1 LAGARPFRF
10 PESGEAPPRIVVTM
24 RAFVPGCL
32 LLAACAGNAPSPAN
46 VRTASSPVTGTA
58 ATTAPAAPSRD
69 DATLELLPYGSGS
82 ISGVVVTEAG
92 HAVAYSLRTLYDFD
106 PATPD
111 VVRRHAL
118 PDDTTSVVPSANGAR
133 AVVVRKDKNEIWDLA
148 TFRMVAALDTT
159 ETGNSVHISADGAQ
173 VAVSACGD
181 AIPAPPAKGKAKPV
195 DPEANPTCGFLVF
208 SGRDGKRL
216 AAFATEGDGGFGEG
230 TFSPDGRFIVL
241 SEMQK
246 RLVYNASTGKLVL
259 RRIGGRVDGSGG
271 SELTEFMGDSLLVTR
286 FGVVEVDDLV
296 TGKVLA
302 GQRYDVPGADETLF
316 HLRIPGT
323 TRLATMW
330 GSGKKAFVWDWA
342 QKRVIRTFDL
352 GKKLEEPCYGCTL
365 SALDA
370 NKLSVVGAPVE
381 LTLDLTT
388 GTATSSGDASSR
400 RTEIAFE
407 GPGVRVERQYEDR
420 GSACYVTA
428 GGVRNEVSRVLC
440 GNGEKVVGRGTLVA
454 GSASGS
460 VAVYDAAKKRMVLSL
475 GPAPEER
482 GGGLN
487 AVVRDGILGFTSWN
501 EDKPLWLTQGEHTPR
516 EFPKSKRG
524 GMSMETSDLRVTSEW
539 LDKGHMVRAEDLDGQ
554 EAFSQKLDGSN
565 GPMLGSGARVV
576 ISKLAQDRK
585 SYESMLCEPK
595 KGCTPLPAGPRPVG
609 FNGPWL
615 ASRQSAGPAHDLR
628 NLDTGKAFTI
638 AEEACGTVL
647 GILPTATGAH
657 LVCAAGAKKPPPKGA
672 AGHGAD
678 GDEKLWVVDQDGA
691 RVRELTV
698 PHVKLRPMSMK
709 SLNGQ
714 LRLLGSSLVIPGGVE
729 GGHDRYA
736 LVDVEGKRPSV
747 DLVTTAT
754 GAIALYSDGTFER
767 FGKSE
772 PLLPMVRCVRGDVM
786 SPLESCL
793 RGREIKGG
801 LVR

>member
-1 LAGARPFRF
+1 
-10 PESGEAPPRIVVTM
+10 M

-58 ATTAPAAPSRD
+58 ATASPAAPSRD
-69 DATLELLPYGSGS
+69 DAALELLPYGTGS
-82 ISGVVVTEAG
+82 ISGVVVTEGG

-133 AVVVRKDKNEIWDLA
+133 AAVVRKEKTEVWDLT
-148 TFRMVAALDTT
+148 TFRAVATLDTT
-159 ETGNSVHISADGAQ
+159 ETGNSVQVSADGAQ
-173 VAVSACGD
+173 IAVSACGD
-181 AIPAPPAKGKAKPV
+181 AIPAPPAKGKVKPV
-195 DPEANPTCGFLVF
+195 DPEANATCGFLVF
-208 SGRDGKRL
+208 SGKDGKRL
-216 AAFATEGDGGFGEG
+216 AAFATESDGGFGEG
-230 TFSPDGRFIVL
+230 TFSSDGRFIVL
-241 SEMQK
+241 SGMQK
-246 RLVYNASTGKLVL
+246 RLVYNASTGKLIL

-286 FGVVEVDDLV
+286 FGVVEVDDLA
-296 TGKVLA
+296 TGKVVA

-316 HLRIPGT
+316 HLRIPGA

-330 GSGKKAFVWDWA
+330 GSGKKVFVWDWS
-342 QKRVIRTFDL
+342 QKRVVRTFDL

-370 NKLSVVGAPVE
+370 NKLAVVGAPVE
-381 LTLDLTT
+381 LTLDLAT
-388 GTATSSGDASSR
+388 GAVTSSGEASSR
-400 RTEIAFE
+400 RTEIAYE
-407 GPGVRVERQYEDR
+407 GPGARVERQYEDH
-420 GSACYVTA
+420 GSSCYVTA
-428 GGVRNEVSRVLC
+428 GGVRSEVSRVLC
-440 GNGEKVVGRGTLVA
+440 GNGEKVVGRGSLVA

-460 VAVYDAAKKRMVLSL
+460 VAVYDVAKKRTVLTL

-482 GGGLN
+482 GGGLT

-501 EDKPLWLTQGEHTPR
+501 EDKPLWLTQGEHRPR

-539 LDKGHMVRAEDLDGQ
+539 LDKGNMVRAEDLDGQ

-576 ISKLAQDRK
+576 ISKLATDRK
-585 SYESMLCEPK
+585 SYETMLCEPK
-595 KGCTPLPAGPRPVG
+595 KGCSPLPAGPRPVG
-609 FNGPWL
+609 FNGAWL
-615 ASRQSAGPAHDLR
+615 VSRQSAAQGHDLR
-628 NLDTGKAFTI
+628 NVDTGKAFSIT
-638 AEEACGTVL
+638 EEACGMVFGL
-647 GILPTATGAH
+647 LPTAAGVH
-657 LVCAAGAKKPPPKGA
+657 LVCGAGAKKPPPKGLAGA
-672 AGHGAD
+672 AGAGAEVD
-678 GDEKLWVVDQDGA
+678 DKVWVVDQDGA

-698 PHVKLRPMSMK
+698 PRAKLRPMSMK
-709 SLNGQ
+709 SINGQ
-714 LRLLGSSLVIPGGVE
+714 LRMLGSSLVLPGGAD
-729 GGHDRYA
+729 GGHDRYT

-747 DLVTTAT
+747 DLVATAS

-786 SPLESCL
+786 SPLETCL